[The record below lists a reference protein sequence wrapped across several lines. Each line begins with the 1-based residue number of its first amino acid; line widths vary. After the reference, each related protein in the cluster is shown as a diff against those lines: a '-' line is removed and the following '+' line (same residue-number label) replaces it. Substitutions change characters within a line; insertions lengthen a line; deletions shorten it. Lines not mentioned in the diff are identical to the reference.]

1 MASIRPEATH
11 LPATSLKTI
20 PESRLAALLAE
31 LRSTLARE
39 IPMSSRMG
47 IEVGA
52 WSEYGLEVLLPL
64 DENRNHQ
71 QTAFAGSLNALCTLA
86 GWSTVFLVT
95 RCHGLGG
102 SIVIRRSAIKYLL
115 PVATPQ
121 IRAVC
126 RPVTAPEEQYFVE
139 MLAEKGQA
147 KLDLDVEVSVPEGLA
162 VAFHGSYVV
171 LEADEG

>member
-1 MASIRPEATH
+1 MASLRPPAIH
-11 LPATSLKTI
+11 LPATSLKTLT
-20 PESRLAALLAE
+20 ESRLSALLGE

-39 IPMSSRMG
+39 IPMTARMG
-47 IEVGA
+47 IEVGD
-52 WSEYGLEVLLPL
+52 WSDHGLEVLLPL

-71 QTAFAGSLNALCTLA
+71 HTAFAGSLNALCTLA

-126 RPVTAPEEQYFVE
+126 RPIAAREEQHFVE

-147 KLDLDVEVSVPEGLA
+147 KLDLDVEVSVQEELA

-171 LEADEG
+171 LRSEEG